1 MAFCAFLVESCDSID
16 GSDIHKEVEVK
27 QIVELPDTVKQ
38 HLIKQDS
45 LYTGLIAKIDTL
57 TNELNASQQSIAQLQ
72 NNVDMLESPESF
84 WNYMTVGAIILS
96 LIAIVLTFLCG
107 GRLDE
112 DKVRRIVRSIL
123 DESTRLNELQ
133 RKVQELE
140 KVKNTNANLG
150 YMPAGSISRKAEDR
164 IVYLEG
170 KIREVIDAVNRHET
184 EIKNCGG
191 AKPTLPSTP
200 SKSEQPKFSKEGYAK
215 LNSGAFFLEILD
227 SNQEGCV
234 FHINFKSENKGEFDI
249 ISLDKIK
256 SRNGWQ
262 EVVETTGN
270 CTMEDATSYKVADKG
285 ICEKLSDGKT
295 WEMKRK
301 LKIKISK

>member
-1 MAFCAFLVESCDSID
+1 M
-16 GSDIHKEVEVK
+16 
-27 QIVELPDTVKQ
+27 
-38 HLIKQDS
+38 
-45 LYTGLIAKIDTL
+45 
-57 TNELNASQQSIAQLQ
+57 ELNASQQNVAQLQ
-72 NNVDMLESPESF
+72 RNLDKLESPESF
-84 WNYMTVGAIILS
+84 WNYMTVGAIIIS
-96 LIAIVLTFLCG
+96 IIAIILIFLRG
-107 GRLDE
+107 SGLNERDVNRMVRDYLD
-112 DKVRRIVRSIL
+112 DSM
-123 DESTRLNELQ
+123 RLNELQ
-133 RKVQELE
+133 RRVLDLE
-140 KVKNTNANLG
+140 KVKNTNSNSR
-150 YMPAGSISRKAEDR
+150 YMPAGPVSRKAEDR

-170 KIREVIDAVNRHET
+170 KIKEVIDAVNRHET
-184 EIKNCGG
+184 EIKNYGG
-191 AKPTLPSTP
+191 AKPTPPSTP
-200 SKSEQPKFSKEGYAK
+200 PKPEQPKFSKEGYAK

-270 CTMEDATSYKVADKG
+270 CTMEDATSYKVEDKG

-301 LKIKISK
+301 LRIKISK